1 MTQLFDPHMGPSF
14 KLLPFRWWFGGFWSG
29 AYDDLPGAG
38 PSWWWVF
45 KQPQIRSFSAVILL
59 HGIVI
64 MLCFKVMVCCYVMLC
79 FTLFKVQNPVLL
91 ELADEMTVFG
101 GKRTYLFYDPVTWSI
116 EFPIVY
122 RNGVTSRRRC
132 LRLQRRRR
140 VAIAM
145 HKVWQYGICL
155 NI

>member
-1 MTQLFDPHMGPSF
+1 MDPLWYDPAFWCFLTPIWVPPF
-14 KLLPFRWWFGGFWSG
+14 KFLPFRWFSFGEFWSG

-45 KQPQIRSFSAVILL
+45 NQPPIIRSFIAVIYHMAILPCL
-59 HGIVI
+59 KSKIQFFWSWQ
-64 MLCFKVMVCCYVMLC
+64 MKY
-79 FTLFKVQNPVLL
+79 
-91 ELADEMTVFG
+91 DEMTVFG

-145 HKVWQYGICL
+145 HKVWQHGICL